1 MKLIENKLKVI
12 DIDYHDDILY
22 TPGIFFNVIEHYF
35 EDQFLVIKWYQKYKD
50 RSTREVMTYIPT
62 VNISKFNVYLD
73 DTDFKEERGY
83 LND

>member
-22 TPGIFFNVIEHYF
+22 TPGLFFDVIEHYF
-35 EDQFLVIKWYQKYKD
+35 EDQFLVIKWYKVYED
-50 RSTREVMTYIPT
+50 GSTREVITFIPT

-73 DTDFKEERGY
+73 DTDFKRGKRIP
-83 LND
+83 

>member
-35 EDQFLVIKWYQKYKD
+35 DGQFLVIKWYQKYKD
-50 RSTREVMTYIPT
+50 GSTREVMTYIPT
-62 VNISKFNVYLD
+62 VNIFTFNVYLD